1 MSESAIKYSSKKE
14 KSLIVNKKG
23 LFQMNTSRFWWLKKE
38 KMEVLER
45 KQITLHLQEGKNS
58 QLKEEEV
65 VYQNGRHNLNS
76 LERPWELWV
85 EDQAEEEVAAEKVD
99 NNISQRQNNT
109 MIESLAHIVQES
121 LLN

>member
-1 MSESAIKYSSKKE
+1 
-14 KSLIVNKKG
+14 
-23 LFQMNTSRFWWLKKE
+23 MNTSRFWWLKKE

-76 LERPWELWV
+76 LERPWERWV
-85 EDQAEEEVAAEKVD
+85 EDQAEEEVVAEKVD

-109 MIESLAHIVQES
+109 MIESLAHIVKES